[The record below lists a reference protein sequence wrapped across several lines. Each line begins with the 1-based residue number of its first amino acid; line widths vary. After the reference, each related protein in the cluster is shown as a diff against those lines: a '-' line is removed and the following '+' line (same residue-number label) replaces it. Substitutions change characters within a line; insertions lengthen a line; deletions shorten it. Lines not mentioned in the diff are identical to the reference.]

1 MPLIREA
8 RPADVPRILALVRD
22 LAHYEKEPDAVEAT
36 EADFTHALFP
46 TEGAPTAYGHVA
58 EVDGEVVAMAVWFL
72 TFSTWTGQAG
82 IHLEDLY
89 VDPAHRG
96 SGLGTTLLTRLA
108 QVCVERGYRRLE
120 WAVLTWNTPAI
131 EFYDALGAEPMTA
144 WTDYRLDGAAL
155 QRVGAH

>member
-36 EADFTHALFP
+36 EVDFTHALFP

-58 EVDGEVVAMAVWFL
+58 EVDGEMVAM
-72 TFSTWTGQAG
+72 
-82 IHLEDLY
+82 
-89 VDPAHRG
+89 
-96 SGLGTTLLTRLA
+96 
-108 QVCVERGYRRLE
+108 
-120 WAVLTWNTPAI
+120 
-131 EFYDALGAEPMTA
+131 ALGAEPMTA